1 MGARDKIVDA
11 ACDTITGVGVGGVTV
26 ALVARRA
33 KVSSALVHYHFST
46 KRRLLLA
53 AARALARR
61 RTDGRVAALE
71 AGVGLAGLDSLWA
84 ALAAGPGAQL
94 ERAWPDLVLLSR
106 DDAEVRSAL
115 VEERDRERSR
125 LAAPLDRLL
134 ASLGSHP
141 HLPADDL
148 AAAVATFLD
157 GACTAVG
164 CGARPDDVRA
174 SYDAFWLA
182 LVALGQTAPAR

>member
-1 MGARDKIVDA
+1 MDSRDKIVDA
-11 ACDTITGVGVGGVTV
+11 ACDTLTGSGVGALTVG
-26 ALVARRA
+26 LVARRA

-53 AARALARR
+53 AARTMARR
-61 RTDGRVAALE
+61 RTDGRVAAVQ
-71 AGVGLAGLDSLWA
+71 AGEGLAGLDALWS
-84 ALAAGPGAQL
+84 ALAAGPRAQV

-106 DDAEVRSAL
+106 DDAAVRSAFA
-115 VEERDRERSR
+115 EERDRERSR
-125 LAAPLDRLL
+125 MAAPLGRLL
-134 ASLGSHP
+134 ASLGSQP
-141 HLPADDL
+141 RLPAEDL

-157 GACTAVG
+157 GAATALAA
-164 CGARPDDVRA
+164 GAPASDVRA

>member
-1 MGARDKIVDA
+1 MATRDRIEDA
-11 ACDTITGVGVGGVTV
+11 ACDALTSVGAGGLTI

-53 AARALARR
+53 AARVLAQR

-71 AGVGLAGLDSLWA
+71 SGSGLAGLDALWMT
-84 ALAAGPGAQL
+84 LAAEPGAAA
-94 ERAWPDLVLLSR
+94 ERAWPDLVMVSR
-106 DDAEVRSAL
+106 EDADVRSAL
-115 VEERDRERSR
+115 ADERERERSR
-125 LAAPLDRLL
+125 MATPLARLL

-141 HLPADDL
+141 RLPAEDL
-148 AAAVATFLD
+148 AAAVGTFLD
-157 GACTAVG
+157 GACTAL
-164 CGARPDDVRA
+164 GAGAEPDDVRA

-182 LVALGQTAPAR
+182 LVALGQAAPAR